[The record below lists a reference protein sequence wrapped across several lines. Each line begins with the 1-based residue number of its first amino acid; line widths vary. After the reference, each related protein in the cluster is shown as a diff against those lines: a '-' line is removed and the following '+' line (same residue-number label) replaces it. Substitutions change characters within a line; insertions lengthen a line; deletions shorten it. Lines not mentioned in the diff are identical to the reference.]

1 MTSITK
7 RTLLSGSALLAAGF
21 LSLGSPLSASAQEAV
36 FAVTAR
42 EVGAPSYNPIK
53 ATRLNSANSLIFDRL
68 LLQDADQSFHGVLAT
83 SWESSPDGMEWT
95 FKLRPGVKFHN
106 GEAFNAKTIEWWVPK
121 FAGTENAYTVAAI
134 DKVEVVDDL
143 TVKFKMKNPD
153 PNLLFNLAS
162 SFMGIPEP
170 KSYDSLGD
178 KFGVTAAVGTGPF
191 KMESFTVGQ
200 QTVLVRN
207 DDYKWG
213 SDLSKNTG
221 PAKIKRITVR
231 EIPEDS
237 TAFLELKTGGVDML
251 FTVPTDFLP
260 RLQAEKGV
268 KVVSIPGVELVYM
281 PINTTVEPFTDI
293 KVREAAALAVNQQ
306 EILTTLYGGVGAAA
320 KNFLISS
327 LLESKVDPK
336 FNISY
341 NPERAKKLLD
351 EAGWKPGPDGI
362 RVKDGKPLQVKLW
375 TQNGTEFKRLT
386 EVVQAQL
393 KAIGMKADITVFD
406 ASTINAQYKKKTE
419 HQLAVR
425 SYSWTNADIID
436 WFFSGKRLGYPN
448 VSMFNDPKA
457 EELNDKAMNKSKTW
471 DERVA
476 NFKEY
481 HEYVLSQFAF
491 APIYEPAQI
500 FAYNSKKLT
509 FPEKIRGTRLT
520 SQSILDVNVND

>member
-1 MTSITK
+1 MKAITK
-7 RTLLSGSALLAAGF
+7 RVLLSGSAMLAAGF
-21 LSLGSPLSASAQEAV
+21 LTLGGSLSAIAQEAV

-53 ATRLNSANSLIFDRL
+53 ATRLNSANSLIYDRL
-68 LLQDADQSFHGVLAT
+68 VLQDADQSFHGLLAT
-83 SWESSPDGMEWT
+83 SWESSPDGMQWT

-106 GEAFNAKTIEWWVPK
+106 GEPFNAKTIQWWVPQ
-121 FAGTENAYTVAAI
+121 FAGTENAYTVSAI

-143 TVKFKMKNPD
+143 TVKFIMKNPD

-170 KSYDSLGD
+170 KSYEALGD
-178 KFGVTAAVGTGPF
+178 KFGVTAAVGTGPY

-213 SDLSKNTG
+213 SDLSANKG
-221 PAKIKRITVR
+221 PAKLKRITVR
-231 EIPEDS
+231 EIAEDS

-251 FTVPTDFLP
+251 YTVPTDFLP
-260 RLQAEKGV
+260 RLKAEKGV
-268 KVVSIPGVELVYM
+268 KVVTIPGVELVYM

-293 KVREAAALAVNQQ
+293 KVREATALAINQKD
-306 EILTTLYGGVGAAA
+306 IVTTLYGGVGAPA
-320 KNFLISS
+320 KNFLIST

-336 FNISY
+336 FDVVY
-341 NPERAKKLLD
+341 NPEKAKKLLD
-351 EAGWKPGPDGI
+351 EAGWKVGPDGI
-362 RVKDGKPLQVKLW
+362 RVKNGTPLQVKLW

-448 VSMFNDPKA
+448 VSMLNDPKA

-471 DERVA
+471 EERVA

-481 HEYVLSQFAF
+481 HEYILSQFAF
-491 APIYEPAQI
+491 APIYEPPQI
-500 FAYNSKKLT
+500 SAYNSKKLN
-509 FPEKIRGTRLT
+509 FPDSIRGTRLT
-520 SQSILDVNVND
+520 SQTFLDVSAAD